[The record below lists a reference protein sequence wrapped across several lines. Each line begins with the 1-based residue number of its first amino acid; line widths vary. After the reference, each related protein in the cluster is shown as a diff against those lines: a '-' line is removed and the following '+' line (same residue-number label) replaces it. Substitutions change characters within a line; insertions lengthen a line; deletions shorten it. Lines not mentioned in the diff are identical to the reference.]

1 MPERSTITIH
11 VNGHI
16 VVVPAGSVVSA
27 ALLIAGEPCRM
38 SVSGEPRTAFC
49 GMGICFECRAVIDGV
64 AHQRT
69 CQMLCHEGM
78 SVETQR

>member
-11 VNGHI
+11 VNGHT
-16 VVVPAGSVVSA
+16 VVMPAGSVVSA
-27 ALLIAGEPCRM
+27 ALLAVGESCRM

-69 CQMLCHEGM
+69 CQMLCREGM